1 MYKDPYGEKIFTHEH
16 GISANALS
24 GAGGSSVVTN
34 IFPLAS
40 DEDRAQALERKLRR
54 VEIELRKYKVM
65 FELSNSYKSYR
76 RPADPVDEMGC

>member
-34 IFPLAS
+34 TFPLAS

-65 FELSNSYKSYR
+65 FELSNSYK
-76 RPADPVDEMGC
+76 RPADPVDGMGG